1 MPARTRRED
10 LVALLQD
17 YAGEAELL
25 GQEFAGRHRLHPTDL
40 HALLAVMRA
49 DSAGEPLTPG
59 VLGARLGLSTGATTA
74 LVDRLERAG
83 HVRRSRESTD
93 RRRVTLRQAE
103 NAAEVGGAFFGPLGA
118 RMDTLLAGFDDD
130 ELAAAARFLAAMN
143 ALVADYRA
151 DLAAGPAQKSA
162 PA

>member
-1 MPARTRRED
+1 MAARTRREE

-25 GQEFAGRHRLHPTDL
+25 GQAFAGRHRLHPTDL

-49 DSAGEPLTPG
+49 DSAGAPLTPG
-59 VLGARLGLSTGATTA
+59 RLGSRLGLSTGATTA

-93 RRRVTLRQAE
+93 RRQVSLREAE
-103 NAAEVGGAFFGPLGA
+103 NAAGVGGAFFGPLGT
-118 RMDTLLAGFDDD
+118 RMDAVLQDFDDA
-130 ELAAAARFLAAMN
+130 ELDAAARFLSAMN

-151 DLAAGPAQKSA
+151 ELADGRPAT
-162 PA
+162 PAS

>member
-1 MPARTRRED
+1 MAARTRREE

-25 GQEFAGRHRLHPTDL
+25 GQAFAGRHRLHPTDL

-49 DSAGEPLTPG
+49 DAGGAPLTPG
-59 VLGARLGLSTGATTA
+59 RLGTRLGLSTGATTA

-103 NAAEVGGAFFGPLGA
+103 NAGRVGAAFFGPLGERVDA
-118 RMDTLLAGFDDD
+118 VLQDFDDA
-130 ELAAAARFLAAMN
+130 ELAATARFLSSMN

-151 DLAAGPAQKSA
+151 ELAADRPAT
-162 PA
+162 PAS

>member
-1 MPARTRRED
+1 MAARTRREE

-25 GQEFAGRHRLHPTDL
+25 GQAFAGRHRLHPTDL

-49 DSAGEPLTPG
+49 DTAGTPLTPG
-59 VLGARLGLSTGATTA
+59 RLGTRLGLSTGATTA

-103 NAAEVGGAFFGPLGA
+103 NAGRVGAAFFGPLGDRVDA
-118 RMDTLLAGFDDD
+118 VLQDFDDA
-130 ELAAAARFLAAMN
+130 ELAATARFLSAMN

-151 DLAAGPAQKSA
+151 ELATDRPAT
-162 PA
+162 PAS

>member
-1 MPARTRRED
+1 MAARTRREE

-25 GQEFAGRHRLHPTDL
+25 GQAFAGRHRLHPTDL

-49 DSAGEPLTPG
+49 DSAGAPLTPG
-59 VLGARLGLSTGATTA
+59 RLGSRLGLSTGATTA

-93 RRRVTLRQAE
+93 RRQVSLREAE
-103 NAAEVGGAFFGPLGA
+103 NAAGVGGAFFGPLGT
-118 RMDTLLAGFDDD
+118 RMDAVLQDFDDA
-130 ELAAAARFLAAMN
+130 ELDAAARFLSAMN

-151 DLAAGPAQKSA
+151 ELADGRPATPA
-162 PA
+162 P

>member
-1 MPARTRRED
+1 MGGGTARED

-25 GQEFAGRHRLHPTDL
+25 GQAFAGRHGLHPTDL

-49 DSAGEPLTPG
+49 DAAGEPLTPG
-59 VLGARLGLSTGATTA
+59 LLGSRLGLSTGATTA

-83 HVRRSRESTD
+83 HVRRTRESAD
-93 RRRVTLRQAE
+93 RRRVTLHQAE
-103 NAAEVGGAFFGPLGA
+103 NAARVGGAFFGPLGH
-118 RMDTLLAGFDDD
+118 RMDAALADFDEA
-130 ELAAAARFLAAMN
+130 ELTAAARFLTRMN

-151 DLAAGPAQKSA
+151 DLAAENPAS
-162 PA
+162 

>member
-1 MPARTRRED
+1 MPVRPPREE

-25 GQEFAGRHRLHPTDL
+25 GQAFAGRHRLHPTDL

-49 DSAGEPLTPG
+49 DAAGEPLTPG
-59 VLGARLGLSTGATTA
+59 ALGTRLGLSTGATTA

-83 HVRRSRESTD
+83 HVRRSRESSD

-103 NAAEVGGAFFGPLGA
+103 NAARVGAAFFGPLGD
-118 RMDTLLAGFDDD
+118 RMDTVLADFDDA
-130 ELAAAARFLAAMN
+130 ELAAAARFLARMN

-151 DLAAGPAQKSA
+151 DLHTDPA
-162 PA
+162 P

>member
-1 MPARTRRED
+1 MAGRTARED

-25 GQEFAGRHRLHPTDL
+25 GQAFAGRHRLHPTDL

-49 DSAGEPLTPG
+49 DAAGEPLTPG
-59 VLGARLGLSTGATTA
+59 LLGSRLGLSTGATTA

-83 HVRRSRESTD
+83 HVSRTRESAD

-103 NAAEVGGAFFGPLGA
+103 NAARVGGAFFGPLGH
-118 RMDTLLAGFDDD
+118 RMDAALADFDDA
-130 ELAAAARFLAAMN
+130 ELAAAARFLTRMN

-151 DLAAGPAQKSA
+151 DLAAGDPAR
-162 PA
+162 

>member
-59 VLGARLGLSTGATTA
+59 VLGARLGLSA

-118 RMDTLLAGFDDD
+118 RMDAVLAGFDDD
-130 ELAAAARFLAAMN
+130 ELAAAARFLTAMN

-151 DLAAGPAQKSA
+151 DLAAGPAQKST

>member
-1 MPARTRRED
+1 MAARTRREE

-25 GQEFAGRHRLHPTDL
+25 GQAFAGRHRLHPTDL

-49 DSAGEPLTPG
+49 DTAGAPLTPG
-59 VLGARLGLSTGATTA
+59 RLGTRLGLSTGATTA

-103 NAAEVGGAFFGPLGA
+103 NAGRVGAAFFGPLGD
-118 RMDTLLAGFDDD
+118 RVDVVLQDFDDA
-130 ELAAAARFLAAMN
+130 ELAATARFLSAMN

-151 DLAAGPAQKSA
+151 ELAADRPAT
-162 PA
+162 PAS

>member
-1 MPARTRRED
+1 MAARTRREE

-25 GQEFAGRHRLHPTDL
+25 GQAFAGQHRLHPTDL

-49 DSAGEPLTPG
+49 DSAGAPLTPG
-59 VLGARLGLSTGATTA
+59 RLGARLGLSTGATTA

-93 RRRVTLRQAE
+93 RRRVSLRQAE
-103 NAAEVGGAFFGPLGA
+103 NAAGVGGAFFGPLGT
-118 RMDTLLAGFDDD
+118 RMDAVLRDFDDA
-130 ELAAAARFLAAMN
+130 ELDAAARFLSAMN

-151 DLAAGPAQKSA
+151 ELAAGRPAT
-162 PA
+162 PAS

>member
-59 VLGARLGLSTGATTA
+59 VLDLLRVDVHPARDDHACPDAT
-74 LVDRLERAG
+74 
-83 HVRRSRESTD
+83 
-93 RRRVTLRQAE
+93 
-103 NAAEVGGAFFGPLGA
+103 
-118 RMDTLLAGFDDD
+118 
-130 ELAAAARFLAAMN
+130 
-143 ALVADYRA
+143 
-151 DLAAGPAQKSA
+151 
-162 PA
+162 